1 MNQPYYSGYYPV
13 PAPPPASVPENP
25 QKRQLRRD
33 ANYIGLT
40 MLAVTAAMQLVYTVV
55 TLFLVSAG
63 ILSPNVMQLD
73 DLGMG
78 NTAYLC
84 YYACIYTVS
93 MAAPAV
99 LVAVCCGR
107 RYFPLSPAEPCA
119 PGVAFGGTLAAIGGC
134 MLTSMVVSFLLA
146 YLSQFGVP
154 MPEQPQLMV
163 DNPTSLVLGLIV
175 MAVLP
180 ALLEE
185 LVFRGYVLRA
195 LRPYGD
201 LFAVLVSAALFGL
214 IHSNIQQV
222 PFAFVVGILLGWLYV
237 STNNIWLPVTV
248 HFCNNAVSVLLEYLG
263 FSLSQFQ
270 YGMLNMLVIGGLIAL
285 GIVGVII
292 LCVSHRE
299 VFRLRRNSTPLSMGE
314 RVGTLFTAPAFVI
327 ALIVF
332 VLLMWVVLTLS

>member
-1 MNQPYYSGYYPV
+1 MHEPYYGVYYSVPPSPV
-13 PAPPPASVPENP
+13 TPPENP
-25 QKRQLRRD
+25 QKKQLRRD
-33 ANYIGLT
+33 ANYVGLT
-40 MLAVTAAMQLVYTVV
+40 MLAVTAAMQLVYSVV
-55 TLFLVSAG
+55 TVFLSFTGVLA
-63 ILSPNVMQLD
+63 PNAVTLD

-84 YYACIYTVS
+84 YYACIYAVS

-99 LVAVCCGR
+99 LVAFCCRR
-107 RYFPLSPAEPCA
+107 RYFPLSPAKPCA

-134 MLTSMVVSFLLA
+134 MLTSLVVSYLLS

-154 MPEQPQLMV
+154 IPEQPQLMV
-163 DNPTSLVLGLIV
+163 DSPTSLVLCLVV

-201 LFAVLVSAALFGL
+201 LYAVLVSAALFGL

-237 STNNIWLPVTV
+237 STDNIWLPVTV

-263 FSLSQFQ
+263 FSLSEFQF
-270 YGMLNMLVIGGLIAL
+270 GMLNMLVIGGLIAL
-285 GIVGVII
+285 GLVGTVV
-292 LCVSHRE
+292 LCVRHPE
-299 VFRLRRNSTPLSMGE
+299 VFRLGRNSTSLTTGE
-314 RVGTLFTAPAFVI
+314 RVGTLFTAPAFII
-327 ALIVF
+327 ALVVF
-332 VLLMWVVLTLS
+332 ILLMWVVLMLS